1 MKLRNIINEISTKAG
16 LEDVIKGR
24 TSSIEGIKMSKELAQ
39 GMMDFI
45 MRSPYGRKYSKQILR
60 GRIASLIG
68 PANAFG
74 IERYLSPKAKKEFK
88 AVYKKH
94 GPKRES
100 VDERLNLATAKRMDG
115 LHNMK
120 AMKQVIIGAKTI
132 QKDLYDE
139 GFENDEI
146 LEFLMDRI
154 RRAAF

>member
-16 LEDVIKGR
+16 LTDVIKGR
-24 TSSIEGIKMSKELAQ
+24 TTSIEGIKMSKDLAQ

-88 AVYKKH
+88 DIYKVH
-94 GPKRES
+94 WPKRES

-120 AMKQVIIGAKTI
+120 AMKQVIIGAKII